1 MRIAGGRLKG
11 RRVPVVR
18 EQVRPTTE
26 RVREALMSMLGPQW
40 TTQTI
45 LDAYAGSGAFGFE
58 AISRGAQTV
67 QFVEK
72 NGRTADQ
79 IRQTA
84 EVFGIESQV
93 RIHRGD
99 TLVVLKQLA
108 LHQEVF
114 DVLFFDPPYESV
126 DWSALLTLCLPLL
139 AIDGLIVLEHSPTEN
154 VPETPEGL
162 VLSDSRRYGSSAISV
177 YEHVKR
183 AEESR

>member
-11 RRVPVVR
+11 RRIPVVR

-26 RVREALMSMLGPQW
+26 RVREALMSILGPQW
-40 TTQTI
+40 TARKV

-58 AISRGAQTV
+58 AISRGASAV

-79 IRQTA
+79 IMQTA
-84 EVFGIESQV
+84 EVFDVANQV
-93 RIHRGD
+93 RIYRGN
-99 TLVVLKQLA
+99 TLVALKQLA
-108 LHQEVF
+108 LQQEVY

-126 DWSALLTLCLPLL
+126 EWSTLIALCIPLL
-139 AIDGLIVLEHSPTEN
+139 DRDGLVVLEHSPTEN
-154 VPETPEGL
+154 VPETAEGL
-162 VLSDSRRYGSSAISV
+162 VLSDARRYGSSAISV